1 MTTPERSRDSNL
13 PTRILLMV
21 VILVIVA
28 LMFQLKRVE
37 TLVHKIDER
46 LFNVEMAR

>member
-1 MTTPERSRDSNL
+1 
-13 PTRILLMV
+13 MV
-21 VILVIVA
+21 MILVIVA
-28 LMFQLKRVE
+28 IMLQLKRVE